1 MLYHSRLDGSLS
13 IGYDSHGRAQRY
25 TDSARGQLA
34 LTLDALARQT
44 QETGPH
50 GQSATS
56 WDAASQ
62 RTRLS
67 ANFQSEAA
75 QAISA
80 SWDAG
85 GRLQTLTSPEGASQ
99 FTHDAAGR
107 LTGITR
113 ANGAKSSYSYNA
125 AGHLAEIHHQGPGS
139 QSLAKF
145 SYTHDANGRRTAA
158 TEDIAGQSRTVSGHK
173 KMLAEENSRM
183 VNGWSSPETSTH
195 IWDAL
200 MGNGGTLGDVPYPLS
215 FILIKGPGRDD
226 VASSIRNSSL
236 RCGNRPVGYDC
247 DEYPY
252 ASTFNGGN
260 LMYELGGV
268 SLRAVRQSDNRA
280 QGSKL
285 RWFYSKNDIGIRD
298 PFINLSIPFATNF
311 HIDKHGKA
319 HL

>member
-107 LTGITR
+107 ALRPARRRVPERGLHPQQ
-113 ANGAKSSYSYNA
+113 GAA
-125 AGHLAEIHHQGPGS
+125 ACGC
-139 QSLAKF
+139 
-145 SYTHDANGRRTAA
+145 
-158 TEDIAGQSRTVSGHK
+158 
-173 KMLAEENSRM
+173 
-183 VNGWSSPETSTH
+183 
-195 IWDAL
+195 
-200 MGNGGTLGDVPYPLS
+200 GD
-215 FILIKGPGRDD
+215 G
-226 VASSIRNSSL
+226 
-236 RCGNRPVGYDC
+236 
-247 DEYPY
+247 
-252 ASTFNGGN
+252 
-260 LMYELGGV
+260 
-268 SLRAVRQSDNRA
+268 
-280 QGSKL
+280 
-285 RWFYSKNDIGIRD
+285 
-298 PFINLSIPFATNF
+298 
-311 HIDKHGKA
+311 
-319 HL
+319 